1 MVYILAMCTL
11 AWMPLNVL
19 AKDDDDITGNT
30 AEKQRHDM
38 DNMFNKATYEKKVY
52 EIGRKLVD
60 ANDIDRRIF
69 FSVNRGN
76 NVNAF
81 ANADS
86 GTVVIVKG
94 LLNYIDNDD
103 ELAMILGHE
112 IAHITLDHHRIYYV
126 PRGRKWPKLSTTVL
140 VGLLT
145 GGVGLVVYF
154 VGTGISRVIGGSEQR
169 YSQKKEL
176 ACDLLGIEY
185 ATKAGYDPEKAAE
198 VMYKIGSD
206 RSSRVWSTHPNS
218 SERLDQL
225 ENWLKDYRLANAR
238 ETGEANTDDGNRAS
252 SDKPATEPE
261 EGKAAIEESSSNDD
275 EGDPTEGNKENT
287 EAEITTEQKAKPS
300 NSGN

>member
-11 AWMPLNVL
+11 AWMPLNAL
-19 AKDDDDITGNT
+19 AKDDDNITGNT
-30 AEKQRHDM
+30 TEKQRHDM

-60 ANDIDRRIF
+60 ANNIDRRIF
-69 FSVNRGN
+69 FSVNRGSN
-76 NVNAF
+76 INAF
-81 ANADS
+81 ANADG

-126 PRGRKWPKLSTTVL
+126 PVGRKWPKLSTTLL
-140 VGLLT
+140 VGLAT
-145 GGVGLVVYF
+145 GGVGLVAYF
-154 VGTGISRVIGGSEQR
+154 VGTGIARVVGGREQR

-218 SERLDQL
+218 SERIAQL
-225 ENWLKDYRLANAR
+225 EDWLDNYQQTQAN
-238 ETGEANTDDGNRAS
+238 
-252 SDKPATEPE
+252 
-261 EGKAAIEESSSNDD
+261 KAIK
-275 EGDPTEGNKENT
+275 PTEEDTAISKSGQSTSEHPV
-287 EAEITTEQKAKPS
+287 AEPKPQELTDNDEQQTI
-300 NSGN
+300 